1 MKISINPA
9 ITYTAT
15 GMQTEFDFPFDYLRK
30 AFVCV
35 QVNGETVTNYTIDG
49 KTIRF
54 TEAPALSSVVA
65 IFRDTTTQRLV
76 SWADASVLKSGDM
89 TLQQLQLL
97 HTLEEAQYWIT
108 SHALM
113 LDMEVSGINPTLPW
127 GKDQTFTWNEDGTA
141 IILTD
146 NPAKIL
152 PIVTQ
157 KVTDLENYVVEKMQ
171 EINDLVASLNSMTRE
186 ELQALRD
193 ECATYAE
200 NAEAAA
206 LINTRWLL
214 GEPRTRASWKPDYGL
229 SGADLLI
236 TVPDVV
242 NLNVID

>member
-9 ITYTAT
+9 ITYTGT
-15 GMQTEFDFPFDYLRK
+15 GMQTDFDFPFDYLRK
-30 AFVCV
+30 AFVSV
-35 QVNGETVTNYTIDG
+35 QVNGELVSNYTVDG

-54 TEAPALSSVVA
+54 TEAPPLSS
-65 IFRDTTTQRLV
+65 IISIYRDTTTQRLI
-76 SWADASVLKSGDM
+76 SWADASVLKGSDM
-89 TLQQLQLL
+89 TIQQLQLL

-113 LDMEVSGINPTLPW
+113 LNMEISGINPVLPW

-141 IILTD
+141 LVLTD

-152 PIVTQ
+152 PIVTKQ
-157 KVTDLENYVVEKMQ
+157 VSDLQNYVVTKMQ
-171 EINDLVASLNSMTRE
+171 EIDELVTSLNSMTRE

-193 ECATYAE
+193 ECAAFSA

-206 LINTRWLL
+206 LVNTRWLI
-214 GEPRTRASWKPDYGL
+214 GVERQRPSWKPDYGL
-229 SGADLLI
+229 DGADLLL

-242 NLNVID
+242 KIDVV